1 MSIYFMEEKDCIL
14 MGKTYVISIM
24 GRKPIEM
31 PTDRPLT
38 DREKNRLAVREYQAR
53 NREKLRAK
61 SRQYREDHPEYFKQK
76 KKEEQERI
84 KTDPVAKADAEKVK
98 RRTYKKHRLQRI
110 ADSKAYADAHVEELK
125 EYRKKNSARRSATS
139 KAWKKAN
146 WERHKASR
154 KKWENENRHVIRMH
168 IALRRAREIN
178 ATIGDPREIAAWE
191 KGWKANPTNVCE
203 WCRME
208 TPTEFC
214 QTDHAEPLTNG
225 GAHNLDN
232 LVIACQPCN
241 NRKKDKPLA
250 KWLEILGRDTST
262 PPTP

>member
-1 MSIYFMEEKDCIL
+1 
-14 MGKTYVISIM
+14 M
-24 GRKPIEM
+24 GRKPI
-31 PTDRPLT
+31 PPVDPNNLT
-38 DREKNRLAVREYQAR
+38 LEEKMRLAARKWREKNKDRARSSCREYR
-53 NREKLRAK
+53 KKN
-61 SRQYREDHPEYFKQK
+61 PEYFKQK
-76 KKEEQERI
+76 KQEEMDKL
-84 KTDPVAKADAEKVK
+84 KTDPEFKQHVYSLRNKN
-98 RRTYKKHRLQRI
+98 YKKHRVKRI
-110 ADSKAYADAHVEELK
+110 AHQKEYADAHVEELK
-125 EYRKKNSARRSATS
+125 AYRKKNSAHRVATS
-139 KAWKKAN
+139 QKWRKAN
-146 WERHKASR
+146 WERYKETR
-154 KKWENENRHVIRMH
+154 RKWENENRHVIRMH

-250 KWLEILGRDTST
+250 KWLEILGRDPLT
-262 PPTP
+262 PPIP